1 MALTREMIA
10 NIHQPIENKI
20 NDDDECSVFQLLV
33 YSDLRIK
40 YERILHTTVYG
51 KWDNLQFS

>member
-20 NDDDECSVFQLLV
+20 NGDECSVFQLLV